1 MKFSNGRNIL
11 FYFRLFSL
19 DMTTRIKVTSIEN
32 FWFTSIIQQMFFQ
45 TTNSERDKQRRYK
58 LMVFEKDVK
67 TDELISLQKTMKND
81 ANNMKIDNFFSSST
95 AATKPNEIL
104 DEIFLND
111 IRFLSI
117 NEYNDTIVLSSQ
129 FLINEKNFTIIF
141 KKLSDEH
148 AFQKYCR

>member
-1 MKFSNGRNIL
+1 
-11 FYFRLFSL
+11 
-19 DMTTRIKVTSIEN
+19 
-32 FWFTSIIQQMFFQ
+32 
-45 TTNSERDKQRRYK
+45 
-58 LMVFEKDVK
+58 MVFEKDVK